1 MSLLQEKQN
10 WVQDWLSASRLT
22 PPSRRCQRQGT
33 ALIQAMNMFVTLTGY
48 ELAPFMRAVDI
59 YHTKTQI
66 SLDSQPFLQ
75 IFPFTSLPS
84 LNPACFWGH
93 SVPCSPPKCA
103 IVGLQGEH
111 SSAPRMGKGSP
122 RSWMSLP
129 KAFLSKPCKLR
140 HPRHSALPLPT
151 GLLPSPLVQKLRA
164 FLSEPLFW
172 NHQWWFQHPLG
183 WTTDTL
189 APQPHTP
196 IAVLQALS
204 LPDRAPPL
212 EVKIQTVLS
221 WTTTGHF

>member
-84 LNPACFWGH
+84 LNPACF
-93 SVPCSPPKCA
+93 
-103 IVGLQGEH
+103 
-111 SSAPRMGKGSP
+111 
-122 RSWMSLP
+122 
-129 KAFLSKPCKLR
+129 
-140 HPRHSALPLPT
+140 
-151 GLLPSPLVQKLRA
+151 
-164 FLSEPLFW
+164 
-172 NHQWWFQHPLG
+172 
-183 WTTDTL
+183 
-189 APQPHTP
+189 
-196 IAVLQALS
+196 
-204 LPDRAPPL
+204 
-212 EVKIQTVLS
+212 
-221 WTTTGHF
+221 